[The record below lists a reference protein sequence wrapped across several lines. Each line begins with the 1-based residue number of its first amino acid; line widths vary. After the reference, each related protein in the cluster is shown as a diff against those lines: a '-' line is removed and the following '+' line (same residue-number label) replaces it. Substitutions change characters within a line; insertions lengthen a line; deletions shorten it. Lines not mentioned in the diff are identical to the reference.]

1 MVFIYYEIKC
11 LLDEMRILDKSF
23 LEPKQARQQ
32 PFRII
37 LHTAYLLNRG
47 FFLLVVVV
55 LSFTK
60 FVQFLSCKGLPELA
74 GEGGTRQGG
83 NGAPLSRIEPRSAPG
98 DAVNDSLT
106 LSVRVATR

>member
-1 MVFIYYEIKC
+1 M
-11 LLDEMRILDKSF
+11 
-23 LEPKQARQQ
+23 
-32 PFRII
+32 
-37 LHTAYLLNRG
+37 
-47 FFLLVVVV
+47 VV

-106 LSVRVATR
+106 LSVRVATREGRERERKEEKKTAQGVHPNKCRTVFGAVN

>member
-1 MVFIYYEIKC
+1 MVFIYYDIKC

-47 FFLLVVVV
+47 FFFCWWWLFCRLRN
-55 LSFTK
+55 LFN
-60 FVQFLSCKGLPELA
+60 FCL
-74 GEGGTRQGG
+74 
-83 NGAPLSRIEPRSAPG
+83 
-98 DAVNDSLT
+98 
-106 LSVRVATR
+106 VRVFLNLQARAGRDKVEMVPPFPVLNQDQRQAMQ

>member
-47 FFLLVVVV
+47 FFFVGGGCFVVYEICSIFV
-55 LSFTK
+55 L
-60 FVQFLSCKGLPELA
+60 
-74 GEGGTRQGG
+74 
-83 NGAPLSRIEPRSAPG
+83 
-98 DAVNDSLT
+98 
-106 LSVRVATR
+106 